1 MVLNELLHRK
11 YTFNLYTF
19 MQIKMFNAILKI
31 DDRYWFQI
39 KRIK

>member
-1 MVLNELLHRK
+1 MNYYIFRK

-31 DDRYWFQI
+31 DDRY
-39 KRIK
+39 